1 LYQLWWNQAFLF
13 LLNGTAVGADIKWIS
28 TPFVSIAKDAV
39 TRLAE
44 LSSEGRRLAQ
54 WYQENPD
61 KFYRH
66 DGCPDVA
73 EDDPLSPDQICA
85 AMGWAV
91 QEGKS
96 AMSVAFNPS
105 KKGVLA
111 IKQVKGAVTLRDLN
125 KIIHAQLPTGWPW
138 KNKERGIK
146 YSDALLCLRKN
157 ELHGNRGVSPVMPWT
172 PDNSAFTYDLGPR
185 NVISHTSIWRRHGY
199 KNPDGSEVKLTSH
212 QLRHMLNTVAQR
224 GDLGQLDIAMW
235 SGRAN
240 IHQNRTYNH
249 MSEYEVLDKI
259 KGISG
264 VAKMMGPLEK
274 VKGHL
279 PVTLKDLDAIGDG
292 IAHVTEYG
300 YCVHDFSMVPCQK
313 HRDCINCTEQVCV
326 KGDDEKL
333 ARLKMQRDK
342 TRSQLEKAEA
352 GIADG
357 YYGADRW
364 YEHQKNTFDRT
375 CELSKLL
382 ESDDSVDGAVIRLRN
397 EQEFSALK
405 REMAAKVA
413 SPKLPADGPNKDEI
427 RSLLG
432 GDFG

>member
-375 CELSKLL
+375 CELIKLL
-382 ESDDSVDGAVIRLRN
+382 ESDDIVDGAVIRLRN